1 MSILTPF
8 PNETVAAVRGGL
20 DKNALFQHVKGH
32 EISVHC
38 VGLGCAVL
46 AVALFG
52 MDPDRVLDPVGQ
64 ARVLCYL
71 RA

>member
-1 MSILTPF
+1 
-8 PNETVAAVRGGL
+8 L